1 LKVKRQPKFVM
12 SGLLAAMAS
21 VGLLS
26 GCATT
31 GGEGAMAGQGSVSEP
46 QKPCLAWPCGKAEEP
61 KAAPAAALDCTKTPE
76 DARCVPPKPVAAAP
90 APAPQPPATRVVAV
104 TDAGAPPNRAG
115 ECYARVLLPAEFR
128 ADPMQQLVR
137 EASERRVF
145 SEVVYEEV
153 DERIQVKPASKRVEV
168 VPAEFSEVTEQVLVR
183 EAYRREIDVP
193 ALYNTFYERVMV
205 TPARDVWKPGRGEV
219 ERVDPLTG
227 EIWCL
232 VHEEATFKT
241 VERKELFRPAGK
253 RSEDVAAEYTT
264 VKKMV
269 QTKPETIREVEIPA
283 EFQTIK
289 VRRVAKMPEPTKVP
303 VAAQFATVNK
313 QVMVRPERA
322 EWAEVLC
329 DVNATPAK
337 IQEVEK
343 ALSARGVPVKVD
355 GRIDQDLT
363 DGIRTFQKQNGLFGS
378 GLITAETLSRLG
390 VSLR

>member
-1 LKVKRQPKFVM
+1 MKRQPKFVK
-12 SGLLAAMAS
+12 SGLLAALAS

-31 GGEGAMAGQGSVSEP
+31 GGEGATAGNSSVAEP
-46 QKPCLAWPCGKAEEP
+46 QKPCLAWPCGKAEAAKP
-61 KAAPAAALDCTKTPE
+61 APAAVLDCTKTPE
-76 DARCVPPKPVAAAP
+76 DARCVPPKVAEPAP
-90 APAPQPPATRVVAV
+90 APAPEVPKTKVVAV

-115 ECYARVLLPAEFR
+115 ECYAKVVLPAEFR
-128 ADPMQQLVR
+128 ADPMRQLVR
-137 EASERRVF
+137 EAYERSEF

-153 DERIQVKPASKRVEV
+153 EERIQIKPASKRINVI
-168 VPAEFSEVTEQVLVR
+168 PAEYGEVTEQVLVR

-193 ALYNTFYERVMV
+193 ALFNTFYERVMV

-232 VHEEATFKT
+232 VHEEATYKM

-253 RSEDVAAEYTT
+253 RYEDVAAEYTT
-264 VKKMV
+264 FKKVV
-269 QTKPETIREVEIPA
+269 QTKPEAIQEVEIPA
-283 EFQTIK
+283 EFQTVK

-322 EWAEVLC
+322 EWSEVLC

>member
-1 LKVKRQPKFVM
+1 
-12 SGLLAAMAS
+12 MAS

-31 GGEGAMAGQGSVSEP
+31 GGEGATAAQGSVSDP
-46 QKPCLAWPCGKAEEP
+46 NKPCLAWPCGKAEEP
-61 KAAPAAALDCTKTPE
+61 KPAPAAVLDCTKTPE
-76 DARCVPPKPVAAAP
+76 DARCVPQKQAAP
-90 APAPQPPATRVVAV
+90 APAPAPEPPKAKVVAV

-115 ECYARVLLPAEFR
+115 ECYAKVVLPAEFR

-137 EASERRVF
+137 EAYQRSEF

-153 DERIQVKPASKRVEV
+153 EERIQVKPASKRVNV
-168 VPAEFSEVTEQVLVR
+168 IPAEYGEVTEQVLVR

-232 VHEEATFKT
+232 VHEEATYKN

-253 RSEDVAAEYTT
+253 RYDDVAAEYTT
-264 VKKMV
+264 IKKVV
-269 QTKPETIREVEIPA
+269 QTKPETIQEVEIPA

-289 VRRVAKMPEPTKVP
+289 VRRVAKMPEPTMIP

-363 DGIRTFQKQNGLFGS
+363 DGIRAFQKQNGLFGS